1 MLGKSGM
8 VCSSVRELVR
18 HKPERPTDKQL
29 VFDLL
34 PWVDV
39 FIPFLFILS
48 SFFPPFFPFLCCL
61 CLINFKSS
69 SMVHLP
75 LCSLILR
82 FIIFIFVHLYSA
94 LA

>member
-34 PWVDV
+34 RRVDV

-48 SFFPPFFPFLCCL
+48 SFFLFFSLFFAVFVLLTLNLHQCYTFL
-61 CLINFKSS
+61 S
-69 SMVHLP
+69 VH
-75 LCSLILR
+75 
-82 FIIFIFVHLYSA
+82 
-94 LA
+94 